1 MKKRIMK
8 GMLVACMLFIGFA
21 GIAQTSSN
29 PIGKWDYSMPDAP
42 AEYGIGKAEFKMLDD
57 KLVFLMTINGQT
69 LGQPVEV
76 KKNDNTYVIEISNDY
91 VYLDIS
97 LNPDGDN
104 LKGILTYE
112 QWDLDILMTP
122 EKQ

>member
-29 PIGKWDYSMPDAP
+29 PIGKWDYSIPEAP
-42 AEYGIGKAEFKMLDD
+42 AEYGIGKAEFKMQDD

-76 KKNDNTYVIEISNDY
+76 KKTDNTYSIEISNDY
-91 VYLDIS
+91 LYLSIFLD
-97 LNPDGDN
+97 PDGDN
-104 LKGILTYE
+104 LKGVLTYE